1 MLSSNVKSDLGDFE
15 VCGKGREGREGR
27 EGSEGR
33 ELESLLSK
41 FVIFV
46 FLIFDN
52 GLFVNTSL
60 SLRITKII
68 TLYFIINLIFI
79 YISII

>member
-1 MLSSNVKSDLGDFE
+1 MLSSNVKSDLGHFE
-15 VCGKGREGREGR
+15 VCGEGREGR
-27 EGSEGR
+27 EGR